1 MAHEDNG
8 GALPP
13 DPQRQRPAP
22 TIDLKAKEISS
33 GPAQQPEPEP
43 VPEAES
49 KSDAAGSRSAAQP
62 SGDGS
67 KPASAG
73 KAALSRGQLSAIAA
87 GAAALALF
95 GLGLW
100 LGGAYPVRGD
110 NPAQLADRIGQ
121 LEATIA
127 QLSAAERPARM
138 APDMTAA
145 LNRRIDEL
153 SNALREARAR
163 IDAAAADTAQGR
175 AASSTNSSRAELD
188 ALVSRIAALEQSMK
202 AGDEELAGRIAQST
216 NDLASRRAI
225 SAVALLA
232 AVERGDPFAAELA
245 AVKAIASDAAALAP
259 LEAFAFGGVP
269 SNNVLGRE
277 LSALAQPML
286 KTLGE
291 QAQPSGILEKFQASA
306 ERLVRIR
313 PVGETIGEEPAA
325 IISRIE
331 LKAARSD
338 IGGAL
343 QELAQLPANVRAPAD
358 AWIRKARTRDGALA
372 ASRKYTADALVALG
386 RQAP

>member
-1 MAHEDNG
+1 MVHEDNG

-43 VPEAES
+43 APETGS
-49 KSDAAGSRSAAQP
+49 KADAAGRRADTQS

-73 KAALSRGQLSAIAA
+73 KPTLSRGQLSAIAA
-87 GAAALALF
+87 GAAALVLF

-100 LGGAYPVRGD
+100 LGGVFSVGGD
-110 NPAQLADRIGQ
+110 NSAQLADRIRQ

-127 QLSAAERPARM
+127 QLSTAERSARA
-138 APDMTAA
+138 APVDTTA
-145 LNRRIDEL
+145 LNRRIDDL

-163 IDAAAADTAQGR
+163 IDAAVTEAAQGR
-175 AASSTNSSRAELD
+175 AASSANSSRAEID
-188 ALVSRIAALEQSMK
+188 AIVSRIAALEQSMK

-216 NDLASRRAI
+216 NDPASRRAI

-259 LEAFAFGGVP
+259 LEPFAAGGVP
-269 SNNVLGRE
+269 SNNMLGRE

-291 QAQPSGILEKFQASA
+291 QVQPSGILEKFQASA

-313 PVGETIGEEPAA
+313 PVGETPGDEPAA
-325 IISRIE
+325 IVSRIE

-343 QELAQLPANVRAPAD
+343 QELTRLPANVRAPAED
-358 AWIRKARTRDGALA
+358 WIRKARTRDGALA
-372 ASRKYTADALVALG
+372 ASRKYAADALVALG